1 MGNKQMGNGGTAAT
15 RAFSTTT
22 PPTANSVAH
31 HRLNR
36 RRSDFQHSGKR
47 SAEQMIGIERGNNNG
62 LQPNGIA
69 DLSVNLAAAERARQR
84 RRCSSAALVV
94 ARNSAIQKP
103 KRMTPRQCHLV
114 IKSWSKRSP
123 KNRVAK
129 DIFADRPPILWHTRI
144 YLPTLW
150 TLSFA
155 IWTIFRWSPKTRSNW
170 DVDGGFRPEYWN
182 IFTECIC
189 EGVCAAEEDK
199 ESCVAWRLLVQTIVY
214 YMKLGY
220 DRERLRIQRHSSFRR
235 SASPLKAPHELP
247 EATEQQSLAAHNGH
261 KSPTPQQLL
270 SVALDEYR

>member
-1 MGNKQMGNGGTAAT
+1 
-15 RAFSTTT
+15 
-22 PPTANSVAH
+22 
-31 HRLNR
+31 
-36 RRSDFQHSGKR
+36 
-47 SAEQMIGIERGNNNG
+47 MIGIERNNGNNNNNS

-94 ARNSAIQKP
+94 ARNNAIQKP

-129 DIFADRPPILWHTRI
+129 DIFAAIFMEAEELKSTFGIDTGSAGKKLRSASNFVAHTNI
-144 YLPTLW
+144 FTDTLDFVIRNLDD
-150 TLSFA
+150 LSLVTENAEQLGRRHAGF
-155 IWTIFRWSPKTRSNW
+155 P
-170 DVDGGFRPEYWN
+170 VDGGFRPEYWN

-199 ESCVAWRLLVQTIVY
+199 ESCVGWRLLVQTIVY

-247 EATEQQSLAAHNGH
+247 EAMEQQSLAAHNGH
-261 KSPTPQQLL
+261 RSPTPQQLL
-270 SVALDEYR
+270 GVTLDEYR